1 MSMRPTLKLY
11 ALGVLSLFLFY
22 GCSSSSNVTSNK
34 TNTIPDWVESPG
46 NEFSEAKYLMAVG
59 AGNTFEEA
67 RRNALSSLSAIFR
80 SEIKSTSEVISEFTQ
95 TSTANNELYSSG
107 TTQLLN
113 NVKIGTKQELMNTEI
128 LKSEVGGNGTY
139 YALAGMDRMESSS
152 IYTQEIDNNQHKIET
167 LLTRAE
173 ESNDV
178 LSDLSTLKQAL
189 VLAKVNEN
197 LAQQLN
203 IINSGMA
210 DTKGAASTLASIQ
223 EEFDNTKKIAN
234 VKLSPNHTS
243 QTVNSAIT
251 EIFQREG
258 FGFSGDENNS
268 VIEVIVDFTSQ
279 KADLRREDAEFVNWE
294 LIIEMIDLKSN
305 RSFKT
310 FTANG
315 RDGAFSVEDAMK
327 RADFSAK
334 KAIETDF
341 KQFLQQQLLA
351 QN

>member
-1 MSMRPTLKLY
+1 MRSHFKIY
-11 ALGVLSLFLFY
+11 AIGFLSLFLSY
-22 GCSSSSNVTSNK
+22 GCSSSSNVASNK
-34 TNTIPDWVESPG
+34 QTSTIPEWVESPG
-46 NEFSEAKYLMAVG
+46 AGFSEAKYLMAVG

-67 RRNALSSLSAIFR
+67 RKNALSNLSAIFR
-80 SEIKSTSEVISEFTQ
+80 ADIKGTSEVISEFTQ

-113 NVKIGTKQELMNTEI
+113 NVKIGVKQELMNTEI
-128 LKSEVGGNGTY
+128 LKSEVGPNGTY
-139 YALAGMDRMESSS
+139 YALAGMDRMESSQ
-152 IYTQEIDNNQHKIET
+152 IYTQEIDNNQDKIEM
-167 LLTRAE
+167 LLTRADQ
-173 ESNDV
+173 SNDV
-178 LSDLSTLKQAL
+178 LSDLSTFKQAL

-197 LAQQLN
+197 LSQQLN

-210 DTKGAASTLASIQ
+210 DTKGAAQTVASIQ
-223 EEFDNTKKIAN
+223 EKFDDTKKMAHI
-234 VKLSPNHTS
+234 KLSPNHTS
-243 QTVNSAIT
+243 QTVNSAISET
-251 EIFQREG
+251 FQKEG
-258 FGFSGDENNS
+258 FSFSDDES
-268 VIEVIVDFTSQ
+268 SSIIKVIVDFTSQ

-310 FTANG
+310 FSSSG

-334 KAIETDF
+334 KVIETEF

>member
-1 MSMRPTLKLY
+1 MSLL
-11 ALGVLSLFLFY
+11 LSF
-22 GCSSSSNVTSNK
+22 GCSSSSNLSGNNTS
-34 TNTIPDWVESPG
+34 NTIPNWVEYPG

-59 AGNTFEEA
+59 SGNTFEEA
-67 RRNALSSLSAIFR
+67 RRNAFSSLSAIFR

-113 NVKIGTKQELMNTEI
+113 NVKIGTNQELMNTEI

-152 IYTQEIDNNQHKIET
+152 IYTQEIDNNQDKVEK
-167 LLTRAE
+167 LLSRTE
-173 ESNDV
+173 ESSDV

-210 DTKGAASTLASIQ
+210 DTKSAAMTVASIQ
-223 EEFDNTKKIAN
+223 EKFDDTKKLAL
-234 VKLSPNHTS
+234 VDLSSNHS
-243 QTVNSAIT
+243 NQTVNSAIT
-251 EIFQREG
+251 ETFQNEG
-258 FGFSGDENNS
+258 FSFTDDENNS
-268 VIEVIVDFTSQ
+268 IIKLNVDYRSQ
-279 KADLRREDAEFVNWE
+279 KAELNRDDAEFVNWE

-310 FTANG
+310 FSANG
-315 RDGAFSVEDAMK
+315 RDGALSFDDAKK
-327 RADFSAK
+327 RAAFSAK

-341 KQFLQQQLLA
+341 RKFLQQQLLA